1 MTFYQEL
8 QLNQAGSKSL
18 LKNSKTMKEKLY
30 HAFVYMVKIAVTMFF
45 ALPLSLPQALYW
57 ERITALWE

>member
-18 LKNSKTMKEKLY
+18 LKNSKTMKEKTIPY
-30 HAFVYMVKIAVTMFF
+30 VCIHGEDSCYDGFF

-57 ERITALWE
+57 ERITVL

>member
-18 LKNSKTMKEKLY
+18 LKNSKPYVCIHGEDSCYDGFLLCLCHCLKY
-30 HAFVYMVKIAVTMFF
+30 HIGKG
-45 ALPLSLPQALYW
+45 
-57 ERITALWE
+57 